1 MTQATKINEKMQTIY
16 NFIEYIEKQVS
27 LFDIYSS
34 IDKALYIEMLSVNK
48 NYRNMGIAKELLKQT
63 FNYMRENNLMV
74 CQILCTNYYMIQL
87 CEKLKFNSLIEIPF
101 ENYIVNGVQQFS
113 PENPHR
119 IAKILAKNL

>member
-1 MTQATKINEKMQTIY
+1 MTQTTKINEKMQTIY